1 MGNLV
6 RLFIEPG
13 DEVVSS
19 LGAYPTFKYHVD
31 GFGGNISLVPYNNY
45 YEDLD
50 GLVIAAKKSKAKILY
65 LSNPDNPMGTF
76 HPKDH
81 MQDFIDKIPGKKA
94 IGDITDDSH
103 ISTASEGAYCGIFF
117 EEQNKKLSEI
127 FVNAIQNS
135 NMQRILWISKKE
147 PRNNILEIDNLTYIK
162 HSSENDY
169 FNTVLSLEEVEEVN
183 EKFIDLK

>member
-1 MGNLV
+1 MCIRDSSFTMPVFFINPIDEEHIELLN
-6 RLFIEPG
+6 RLDVQNQDLRVF
-13 DEVVSS
+13 VSDKNS
-19 LGAYPTFKYHVD
+19 
-31 GFGGNISLVPYNNY
+31 
-45 YEDLD
+45 
-50 GLVIAAKKSKAKILY
+50 
-65 LSNPDNPMGTF
+65 
-76 HPKDH
+76 
-81 MQDFIDKIPGKKA
+81 QDFIDKIPGKKA

-147 PRNNILEIDNLTYIK
+147 PRKNILEIDNLTYIK
-162 HSSENDY
+162 HSGKNDF
-169 FNTVLSLEEVEEVN
+169 FNTVLSLEEVGEVN